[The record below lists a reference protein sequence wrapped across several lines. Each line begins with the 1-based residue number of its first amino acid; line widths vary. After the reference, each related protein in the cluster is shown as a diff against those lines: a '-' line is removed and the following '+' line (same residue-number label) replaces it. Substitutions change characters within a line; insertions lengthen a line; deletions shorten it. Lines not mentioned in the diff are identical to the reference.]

1 MIIEGL
7 LSLIYNLLSLLMTPI
22 DIPDLP
28 SEASTVMSQAAVKLS
43 EGAGILAAFCHY
55 SYIISLV
62 TIIIV
67 IDAALLVWKFIRWI
81 LQKIPMAAVE

>member
-7 LSLIYNLLSLLMTPI
+7 LTVIYNLLELLMTPI
-22 DIPDLP
+22 EIPELP
-28 SEASTVMSQAAVKLS
+28 AEAASVMSAAAVKLS

-67 IDAALLVWKFIRWI
+67 IDLALLVWKFIRWI
-81 LQKIPMAAVE
+81 LQKIPMVAME